1 MGIGGRT
8 WRKLAMTVA
17 VPGVAI
23 GALAGF
29 GAAPAMAG
37 MATSHEPPFQNEK
50 FHGSVAGENSVI
62 PIWASG
68 DFSDSGVVDLNG
80 PNPGYHVHL
89 QHGSLLVS
97 YSNGVTSSHLA
108 PESCTM
114 EYTVTFDY
122 TVTGGTGRYR
132 HASGSGSARARTTM
146 VLRRLHN
153 GTCDPEEPMPGS
165 IFTVLDAHGP
175 FTLYGA

>member
-17 VPGVAI
+17 VPGAAI

-37 MATSHEPPFQNEK
+37 MATSHKPPLQNEK

-68 DFSDSGVVDLNG
+68 DFSDSGVIDLNG
-80 PNPGYHVHL
+80 PNPGLSVHL
-89 QHGSLLVS
+89 HHGSLSVDHHDH
-97 YSNGVTSSHLA
+97 TSTHIYR
-108 PESCTM
+108 ESCTAVV
-114 EYTVTFDY
+114 TVDSHY
-122 TVTGGTGRYR
+122 SITGGTGLY
-132 HASGSGSARARTTM
+132 HDAFGFGVARIRTTA
-146 VLRRLHN
+146 VLRRNRN
-153 GTCDPEEPMPGS
+153 GTCNPSEPMPGS
-165 IFTVLDAHGP
+165 IYTVFDAHGP
-175 FTLYGA
+175 FTLHGAP

>member
-1 MGIGGRT
+1 M
-8 WRKLAMTVA
+8 AVA

-37 MATSHEPPFQNEK
+37 MATSHRPPLQNEE
-50 FHGSVAGENSVI
+50 FHGSVAGESSLI

-68 DFSDSGVVDLNG
+68 VFSDSGVIDLNG
-80 PNPGYHVHL
+80 QNLGYHVRLHD
-89 QHGSLLVS
+89 GSLLVS
-97 YSNGVTSSHLA
+97 ESNGVPSSHLA

-114 EYTVTFDY
+114 EYTETFNY
-122 TVTGGTGRYR
+122 LVKGGTGRYR
-132 HASGSGSARARTTM
+132 HALGSGSARARTTM

-153 GTCDPEEPMPGS
+153 GTCDTEEPMPGS
-165 IFTVLDAHGP
+165 IFTVIDAHGP
-175 FTLYGA
+175 FTLHAPV